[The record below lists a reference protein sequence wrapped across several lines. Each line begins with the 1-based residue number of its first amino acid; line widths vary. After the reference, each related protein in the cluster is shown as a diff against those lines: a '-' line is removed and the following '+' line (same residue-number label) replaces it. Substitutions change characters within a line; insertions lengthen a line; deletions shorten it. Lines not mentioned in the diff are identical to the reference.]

1 MGDDRKTPTG
11 AVSFLVLYARDMS
24 ETVAF
29 YTSLGLTFQS
39 EQHGAGPK
47 HYCCQLDA
55 LALEI
60 YPSEGGDI
68 GGSAMVGVKV
78 ADLDNLKL
86 PLNSIV
92 AQTAP
97 FGDVRRV
104 IAKDPDGRNVFVFE
118 AGQA

>member
-1 MGDDRKTPTG
+1 MPAG
-11 AVSFLVLYARDMS
+11 AVSFLVLYARNMS

-60 YPSEGGDI
+60 YPSEGGHI
-68 GGSAMVGVKV
+68 AGSATVGIEVD
-78 ADLDNLKL
+78 DLDSLKS
-86 PLNSIV
+86 PLNDIAAQIV
-92 AQTAP
+92 P
-97 FGDVRRV
+97 FENGRRV
-104 IAKDPDGRNVFVFE
+104 IVKDPDGRNVFVFE
-118 AGQA
+118 TEPVV

>member
-1 MGDDRKTPTG
+1 
-11 AVSFLVLYARDMS
+11 MS

-29 YTSLGLTFQS
+29 YTGLGLAFQS

-68 GGSAMVGVKV
+68 GGSAMVGIKV
-78 ADLDNLKL
+78 ANLDRLKL
-86 PLNSIV
+86 PQNNIV

-97 FGDVRRV
+97 FGDGWRV
-104 IAKDPDGRNVFVFE
+104 IIKDPDGRNVFLFE
-118 AGQA
+118 ADHA

>member
-1 MGDDRKTPTG
+1 
-11 AVSFLVLYARDMS
+11 MS

-29 YTSLGLTFQS
+29 YTALGLAFQI

-47 HYCCQLDA
+47 HYCCQLDG

-60 YPSEGGDI
+60 YPSEGGDV
-68 GGSAMVGVKV
+68 GGSAMVGIEVD
-78 ADLDNLKL
+78 DLASLKL
-86 PLNSIV
+86 PLNIIV

-97 FGDVRRV
+97 FGMGRRV

-118 AGQA
+118 AGQT

>member
-1 MGDDRKTPTG
+1 
-11 AVSFLVLYARDMS
+11 MS

-29 YTSLGLTFQS
+29 YTALGLAFQS
-39 EQHGAGPK
+39 EQHGTGPK

-60 YPSEGGDI
+60 YPSKGGDI
-68 GGSAMVGVKV
+68 NGSVMVGIK
-78 ADLDNLKL
+78 ADDLDSLKL
-86 PLNSIV
+86 PLNNIV

-97 FGDVRRV
+97 FGDGRRV
-104 IAKDPDGRNVFVFE
+104 IVTDPDGRNVFVFE